1 MGRNPSEDEDSIV
14 TAPDLHRRSVNAWPW
29 APTRYPEIASEKQF
43 DELFKTNY
51 EGVYRLLY
59 RIVGTRE
66 EAEDLAQETF
76 LRLHKTG
83 HLWDRQRISDDRQ
96 HNIRGWLYRVA
107 SNLAYNALRDEG
119 RRLRRQQETAR
130 QAVVMGRGE
139 DDPAELVARTDDRQ
153 AVRRA
158 LANLSQRQAQLLL
171 LRHAG
176 LSYRELA
183 DALGVAP
190 GSVGTLLARAEIAF
204 EQSYL
209 KSGSG
214 QGGEHE
220 V

>member
-1 MGRNPSEDEDSIV
+1 
-14 TAPDLHRRSVNAWPW
+14 VNLWPW
-29 APTRYPEIASEKQF
+29 TPTRYSEIASEKEF
-43 DELFKTNY
+43 DELFKTHY

-76 LRLHKTG
+76 LRLHRAG
-83 HLWDRQRISDDRQ
+83 HLWDRQRLPGSLLEGPHDRQ

-119 RRLRRQQETAR
+119 RRLRRQEETAR
-130 QAVVMGRGE
+130 QAIVMARGE
-139 DDPAELVARTDDRQ
+139 EDPAELVARTDDKQ
-153 AVRRA
+153 DVRRA

>member
-1 MGRNPSEDEDSIV
+1 MTVPE
-14 TAPDLHRRSVNAWPW
+14 LHQRSSPAWPL
-29 APTRYPEIASEKQF
+29 APARDAEIASEQDF
-43 DELFKTNY
+43 DDLFKAHY

-76 LRLHKTG
+76 LRLHRAD
-83 HLWDRQRISDDRQ
+83 HLWDRRRISSERS

-107 SNLAYNALRDEG
+107 SNLAYNVLRGEG
-119 RRLRRQQETAR
+119 RRQRRQVETAR
-130 QAVVMGRGE
+130 QSIGSGRAE
-139 DDPAELVARTDDRQ
+139 DDPAELIVRGDDQQ

-158 LANLSQRQAQLLL
+158 LAALSHKQAQLLL

-183 DALGVAP
+183 ETLGVAP
-190 GSVGTLLARAEIAF
+190 GSVGTLLARAETAF
-204 EQSYL
+204 EKSYL
-209 KSGSG
+209 KQESLPGGQAEVRSGR
-214 QGGEHE
+214 GGSHE